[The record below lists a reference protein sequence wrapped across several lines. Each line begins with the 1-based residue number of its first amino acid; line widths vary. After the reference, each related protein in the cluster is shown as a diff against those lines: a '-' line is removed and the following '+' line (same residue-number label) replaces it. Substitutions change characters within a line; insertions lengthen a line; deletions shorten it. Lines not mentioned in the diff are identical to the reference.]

1 MRRTFKKLR
10 SLALT
15 AAIIPMV
22 FAAPAH
28 AIFGFGDI
36 VLDPTNL
43 IQNALTATR
52 TLQQVTDQAQMLRNQ
67 ITQMTRLGIYVG
79 DDFERTLSEL
89 NRLTHQARGL
99 TYRIDEIERVFELH
113 FPDAYAD
120 WSKTEQAQIA
130 DAQQEAAIMAFRD
143 SIQMQAQITNAI
155 EQDSRQLGVLMN
167 ASQASAGELSAVQAG
182 NQIEALTAKQTMQ
195 MQTLMAAQ
203 YRAESIDRSRALY
216 VEQMGAA
223 RHDAFMGRRSGTGG

>member
-10 SLALT
+10 SLVLT

-22 FAAPAH
+22 FATPAH

-36 VLDPTNL
+36 VIDPTNL

-52 TLQQVTDQAQMLRNQ
+52 TLQQVTDQASMLRNQ
-67 ITQMTRLGIYVG
+67 VKQMTRLGIYVG
-79 DDFERTLSEL
+79 EDFERTLSEL

-99 TYRIDEIERVFELH
+99 TYRIDEIERVFEMH

-120 WSKTEQAQIA
+120 WSQTEQAQIA
-130 DAQQEAAIMAFRD
+130 DAQQDA
-143 SIQMQAQITNAI
+143 
-155 EQDSRQLGVLMN
+155 EQDGRQLNVLMN
-167 ASQASAGELSAVQAG
+167 ASQGAVGELSAVQAG
-182 NQIEALTAKQTMQ
+182 NQITALSAKQTMQ

-203 YRAESIDRSRALY
+203 YRAEAIERSRALY
-216 VEQMGAA
+216 QEQVGAA
-223 RHDAFMGRRSGTGG
+223 RHEAFMGRGG

>member
-10 SLALT
+10 AFIVT
-15 AAIIPMV
+15 AAVIPMM

-28 AIFGFGDI
+28 AIFGIGDI

-52 TLQQVTDQAQMLRNQ
+52 TLQQVTAQATMLRNQ

-79 DDFERTLSEL
+79 EDMERTLSEI

-99 TYRIDEIERVFELH
+99 TFRIDEIERVFELQ

-120 WSKTEQAQIA
+120 WSITEQAQIA
-130 DAQQEAAIMAFRD
+130 DAQQDAAIMAFRD
-143 SIQMQAQITNAI
+143 SIQMQAQITEAI
-155 EQDSRQLGVLMN
+155 EQDGRQLDVLMN
-167 ASQASAGELSAVQAG
+167 ASQASVGELSAVQAG
-182 NQIEALTAKQTMQ
+182 NQITALSAKQSMQ
-195 MQTLMAAQ
+195 MQTLIAAQ
-203 YRAESIDRSRALY
+203 YRAESIERSRALY
-216 VEQMGAA
+216 QEQAGAA
-223 RHDAFMGRRSGTGG
+223 RHETFMGRGG

>member
-10 SLALT
+10 SLVLT

-22 FAAPAH
+22 FATPAH

-36 VLDPTNL
+36 VIDPTNL

-52 TLQQVTDQAQMLRNQ
+52 TLQQVTDQARMLRNQ
-67 ITQMTRLGIYVG
+67 VTQMTRLGIYVG
-79 DDFERTLSEL
+79 EDFERTLSEL

-99 TYRIDEIERVFELH
+99 TYRIDEIERVFEMH

-120 WSKTEQAQIA
+120 WSQTEQAQIA
-130 DAQQEAAIMAFRD
+130 DAQQDAAIMAFRD
-143 SIQMQAQITNAI
+143 SIQMQAQITQAI
-155 EQDSRQLGVLMN
+155 EQDGRQLNVLMN
-167 ASQASAGELSAVQAG
+167 VTALS
-182 NQIEALTAKQTMQ
+182 AKQTMQ

-203 YRAESIDRSRALY
+203 YRAEAIVRSRALY
-216 VEQMGAA
+216 QEQVGAA
-223 RHDAFMGRRSGTGG
+223 RHEAFMGRGG